1 MRKSTVKV
9 AKLWLE
15 ERKGNKSKMLITSVA
30 NYIRKLQDNIHGCF
44 MLTEKNF
51 QLVDHLV
58 LKEANVEAY
67 CHHSW

>member
-1 MRKSTVKV
+1 MQFY
-9 AKLWLE
+9 A
-15 ERKGNKSKMLITSVA
+15 
-30 NYIRKLQDNIHGCF
+30 YIKI
-44 MLTEKNF
+44 F

>member
-1 MRKSTVKV
+1 
-9 AKLWLE
+9 
-15 ERKGNKSKMLITSVA
+15 MLITSVA
-30 NYIRKLQDNIHGCF
+30 NYIRKLQDNTHAILCLHKKF
-44 MLTEKNF
+44 F